1 MKRILLFPFSLF
13 TFLPF
18 CAQTLP
24 AFPGAEG
31 FGMYAT
37 GGRGGSVYHVTRLND
52 SNLEGS
58 LRYGVEQSGKRIIV
72 FDVSGTIFLTKPLS
86 IKSNKT
92 ILGQTAPGDGICVAD
107 YPVTI
112 DGNNVIIRYM
122 RFRLGNR
129 HVDKHE
135 GDGLGAMDHNNIIID
150 HCSVSWSIDECL
162 SVYGGQNL
170 TVQWCI
176 VSQSLKNAGHSKGA
190 HGYGGNWGGSG
201 VTYHHNLIAH
211 NESRTPRLGPRPG
224 TQQDERMDMRNN
236 VIYNWGGEGCYGG
249 EGMNVNIVNNYYK
262 PGPCTASSS
271 TTTQRRIAKIG
282 IRTTSYTKHGTTE
295 ANEWDVMWHKWGTFY
310 VDGNYNS
317 SYSDVTND
325 NWTYGIYNQ
334 ITNDASVDYT
344 YTDQVKNDMH
354 LSLPINY
361 NPVTTHSAK
370 TAYNKVLDYAG
381 CSLHRDELD
390 NLIISDTR
398 NGTATCTGSGN
409 NSGIINT
416 QEDVKASITGAY
428 SPWPTLSTSGSPL
441 SIDNES
447 TIAANGYTN
456 IENAANELVAEMI
469 EAQNADGTL
478 LSGQET
484 YINNDPAEYN
494 LSPATHTK
502 EWSFANGFTITNEN
516 GKTYGAGSSCGL
528 NGVKYSAGTQFTIQ
542 IPTDI
547 SVSKIDITG
556 ASNYPAANGTAYI
569 AEVNGTTYT
578 ADQYVLP
585 AKDSGSSTATHS
597 FTFSTP
603 VTGSLTFTPGGVQ
616 WIANITLY
624 ATGTT
629 GISAVLNDKEKKI
642 NDPTVYDLMGRKVLD
657 YYASTLPHALP
668 KGIYIHQGRKFVVK

>member
-1 MKRILLFPFSLF
+1 MKRLFLLPFYLF
-13 TFLPF
+13 TFLPLI
-18 CAQTLP
+18 AQTLP

-86 IKSNKT
+86 IKANKT

-150 HCSVSWSIDECL
+150 HCSVSWSIDECM

-201 VTYHHNLIAH
+201 ASYHHNLIAH
-211 NESRTPRLGPRPG
+211 NESRTPRLGPRPS

-262 PGPCTASSS
+262 PGPCTAHSS
-271 TTTQRRIAKIG
+271 TTTQQRIAKIG
-282 IRTTSYTKHGTTE
+282 IRTTSYTNHDGTP
-295 ANEWDVMWHKWGTFY
+295 NQWDVMWHKWGTFY

-317 SYSDVTND
+317 NYTDVTND
-325 NWTYGIYNQ
+325 NWSYGIFNQ
-334 ITNDASVDYT
+334 ISNDASVDYT
-344 YTDQVKNDMH
+344 YTDQVKQDMR

-361 NPVTTHSAK
+361 YPVTTHSAQ
-370 TAYNKVLDYAG
+370 TAYEKVLSYAG
-381 CSLHRDELD
+381 ASLQRDQLD
-390 NLIISDTR
+390 ALMVSDTR
-398 NGTATCTGSGN
+398 NGSATCTGSN
-409 NSGIINT
+409 NHGGIINT
-416 QEDVKASITGAY
+416 QEDVKSAITGTY
-428 SPWPTLSTSGSPL
+428 SPWPTLSDSGSPL
-441 SIDNES
+441 SVANEA
-447 TIAANGYTN
+447 TIAANGYAN
-456 IENAANELVAEMI
+456 IENAANELVANI
-469 EAQNADGTL
+469 TEAQNADGTL
-478 LSGQET
+478 LSGQEVFVNT
-484 YINNDPAEYN
+484 DPTEYSI
-494 LSPATHTK
+494 SPATHQGAETTTWTFDK
-502 EWSFANGFTITNEN
+502 GFTVTNTN
-516 GKTYGAGSSCGL
+516 SKTYNTGSSCGL
-528 NGVKYSAGTQFTIQ
+528 SGIKFSAGTQFTIN
-542 IPTDI
+542 IPTGI
-547 SVSKIDITG
+547 AVSAVEFIG
-556 ASNYPAANGTAYI
+556 AANYNAQQGTAYLS
-569 AEVNGTTYT
+569 EVNGTSLSETDY
-578 ADQYVLP
+578 AFP
-585 AKDSGSSTATHS
+585 AKDSGSSAKS
-597 FTFSTP
+597 YKFDFSSNP
-603 VTGSLTFTPGGVQ
+603 VTGKLTFTPAGVQ
-616 WIANITLY
+616 IVCNIIVY
-624 ATGTT
+624 AKNGTT
-629 GISAVLNDKEKKI
+629 GISSPITYHPTPTTQIYNLAGQRVGPNYRGLVIQNGKKYLI
-642 NDPTVYDLMGRKVLD
+642 K
-657 YYASTLPHALP
+657 
-668 KGIYIHQGRKFVVK
+668 